1 MRRLVW
7 ELLCNPKTL
16 MLELWNTEWWI
27 TEAPK
32 TFTAI
37 MALLVVFC
45 ISTQV
50 ILRLNTLNNVRAP
63 MCHGRFKF
71 SCWYNAPHCKNV
83 ILVMVKLMIPSNTSE
98 DAPLQLISTW
108 PSPFIPPAPR
118 NVKSFIS
125 LTNMYPFNS
134 WGPFKSITVTLSIRT
149 SVADP

>member
-16 MLELWNTEWWI
+16 MLELWNTEWSI

-50 ILRLNTLNNVRAP
+50 TLRLNTLNNMKAP
-63 MCHGRFKF
+63 VCHGRFTF
-71 SCWYNAPHCKNV
+71 SCWYNSPHCENV
-83 ILVMVKLMIPSNTSE
+83 ILEMVKLMIPSTPVKMHHCSWF
-98 DAPLQLISTW
+98 PLGLPQLHQPNQETCN
-108 PSPFIPPAPR
+108 PSFLWQICTFSIHEYHLR
-118 NVKSFIS
+118 VS
-125 LTNMYPFNS
+125 LWHY
-134 WGPFKSITVTLSIRT
+134 L
-149 SVADP
+149 